1 MTDLETKPLNAYVI
15 NLKNSTDRRRHMEN
29 LLAPY
34 NDFLDARFIEAV
46 DCRGLPDW
54 RLNEIWNQEATYKN
68 YGRYMKGGEIG
79 VSLSNRKCYGEM
91 IKNNDEMALFFEDDV
106 AFKDDVDLRK
116 ILSLLVNVL
125 RTEKPTVVLLS
136 GSYWFTSS
144 KKISGTDYQLA
155 SVFEAMGAM
164 SYMINQVAARKMLS
178 VEKKYLADDW
188 YNWRKNGIKVYAL
201 RPHIAG
207 DMDLFGSVIAA
218 GSEGWKREN
227 LSFKNKIRAY
237 YRGIIRRYLG
247 STGHWE
253 ARK

>member
-1 MTDLETKPLNAYVI
+1 MKTYVI
-15 NLKNSTDRRRHMEN
+15 NLKTSTDRKRYMEN
-29 LLAPY
+29 LLIPY
-34 NDFLDARFIEAV
+34 NDFLDVHFVEAV
-46 DCRGLPDW
+46 DGRQLSDEQ
-54 RLNEIWNQEATYKN
+54 LSKIWNQEATYKN

-79 VSLSNRKCYGEM
+79 VSLSNRKCYGEI
-91 IKNNDEMALFFEDDV
+91 IKNNDEMALVFEDDV
-106 AFKDDVDLRK
+106 AFRDDVLRK
-116 ILSLLVNVL
+116 ILPLLVNVL

-136 GSYWFTSS
+136 GSYWFTSF
-144 KKISGTDYQLA
+144 KKIPGTNYQLA

-164 SYMINQVAARKMLS
+164 SYLINQSAARKMLS

-188 YNWRKNGIKVYAL
+188 YNWKQNGIKVYAL

-247 STGHWE
+247 STKHWE

>member
-1 MTDLETKPLNAYVI
+1 MKTYVI
-15 NLKNSTDRRRHMEN
+15 NLKTSTDRKLYMEN

-34 NDFLDARFIEAV
+34 KDFLNVHFIEAF
-46 DCRGLPDW
+46 DGRKLTEKQLDEC
-54 RLNEIWNQEATYKN
+54 WNQKETYKT

-79 VSLSNRKCYGEM
+79 CSLSHRKCYEEM
-91 IKNNDEMALFFEDDV
+91 LKNDVDMAMVLEDDAV
-106 AFKDDVDLRK
+106 FKSDANLK
-116 ILSLLVNVL
+116 ELIPALKKALLVK
-125 RTEKPTVVLLS
+125 KPVVILLT
-136 GSYWFTSS
+136 GSYWFTGECNVLGS
-144 KKISGTDYQLA
+144 YARLA
-155 SVFEAMGAM
+155 SVFEAMGTVA
-164 SYMINQVAARKMLS
+164 YMLNQAAAKRMFAAGK
-178 VEKKYLADDW
+178 EYLADDW
-188 YNWRKNGIKVYAL
+188 YNWKRNGIKVYAL

-237 YRGIIRRYLG
+237 YRGVIRRYLG

>member
-1 MTDLETKPLNAYVI
+1 
-15 NLKNSTDRRRHMEN
+15 
-29 LLAPY
+29 
-34 NDFLDARFIEAV
+34 
-46 DCRGLPDW
+46 
-54 RLNEIWNQEATYKN
+54 
-68 YGRYMKGGEIG
+68 
-79 VSLSNRKCYGEM
+79 
-91 IKNNDEMALFFEDDV
+91 MALVFEDDV
-106 AFKDDVDLRK
+106 AFRDDVLRK
-116 ILSLLVNVL
+116 ILPLLVNVL

-136 GSYWFTSS
+136 GSYWFTSF
-144 KKISGTDYQLA
+144 KKIPGTNYQLA

-164 SYMINQVAARKMLS
+164 SYLINQSAARKMLS

-188 YNWRKNGIKVYAL
+188 YNWKQNGIKVYAL

-247 STGHWE
+247 STKHWE

>member
-1 MTDLETKPLNAYVI
+1 MNIMKTYVI
-15 NLKNSTDRRRHMEN
+15 NLKTSTDRKLYMEN

-34 NDFLDARFIEAV
+34 KDFLNVHFIEAF
-46 DCRGLPDW
+46 DGRKLTEKQLDEC
-54 RLNEIWNQEATYKN
+54 WNQKETYKT

-79 VSLSNRKCYGEM
+79 CALSQRKCYSELL
-91 IKNNDEMALFFEDDV
+91 KSEDEIALIFEDDV
-106 AFKDDVDLRK
+106 AFKNDVDLK
-116 ILSLLVNVL
+116 SIILSIQNVL
-125 RTEKPTVVLLS
+125 QTSKPTVVLLS
-136 GSYWFTSS
+136 GSYWFTR
-144 KKISGTDYQLA
+144 KKVLDSHYQLA
-155 SVFEAMGAM
+155 SVYEGMGAM
-164 SYMINQVAARKMLS
+164 SYLINQSAARKMLS

-188 YNWRKNGIKVYAL
+188 YNWKQNGIKVYAL

>member
-1 MTDLETKPLNAYVI
+1 
-15 NLKNSTDRRRHMEN
+15 MEN
-29 LLAPY
+29 LLIPY
-34 NDFLDARFIEAV
+34 NDFLDVHFVEAV
-46 DCRGLPDW
+46 DGRQLSDEQ
-54 RLNEIWNQEATYKN
+54 LSKIWNQEATYKN

-79 VSLSNRKCYGEM
+79 VSLSNRKCYGEI
-91 IKNNDEMALFFEDDV
+91 IKNNDEMALVFEDDV
-106 AFKDDVDLRK
+106 AFRDDVLRK
-116 ILSLLVNVL
+116 ILPLLANVL

-136 GSYWFTSS
+136 GSYWFTSF
-144 KKISGTDYQLA
+144 KKISGTNYQLA

-164 SYMINQVAARKMLS
+164 SYLINQSAARKMLS

-188 YNWRKNGIKVYAL
+188 YNWKQNGIKVYAL

>member
-1 MTDLETKPLNAYVI
+1 MKTYVI
-15 NLKNSTDRRRHMEN
+15 NLKTSTDRKRYMEN
-29 LLAPY
+29 LLIPY
-34 NDFLDARFIEAV
+34 NDFLDVHFVEAV
-46 DCRGLPDW
+46 DGRQLSDEQ
-54 RLNEIWNQEATYKN
+54 LSKIWNQEATYKN

-79 VSLSNRKCYGEM
+79 VSLSNRKCYGEI
-91 IKNNDEMALFFEDDV
+91 IKNNDEMALVFEDDV
-106 AFKDDVDLRK
+106 AFRDDVLRK
-116 ILSLLVNVL
+116 ILPLLANVL

-136 GSYWFTSS
+136 GSYWFTSF
-144 KKISGTDYQLA
+144 KKISGTNYQLA

-164 SYMINQVAARKMLS
+164 SYLINQSAARKMLS

-188 YNWRKNGIKVYAL
+188 YNWKQNGIKVYAL

>member
-1 MTDLETKPLNAYVI
+1 MKTYVI
-15 NLKNSTDRRRHMEN
+15 NLKTSTDRKRYMEN
-29 LLAPY
+29 LLIPY
-34 NDFLDARFIEAV
+34 NDFLDVHFVEAV
-46 DCRGLPDW
+46 DGRQLFDEQ
-54 RLNEIWNQEATYKN
+54 LSKIWNQEATYKN

-79 VSLSNRKCYGEM
+79 VSLSNRKCYGEI
-91 IKNNDEMALFFEDDV
+91 IKNNDEMALVFEDDV
-106 AFKDDVDLRK
+106 AFRDDVLRK
-116 ILSLLVNVL
+116 ILPLLVNVL

-136 GSYWFTSS
+136 GSYWFTSF
-144 KKISGTDYQLA
+144 KKISGTNYQLA

-164 SYMINQVAARKMLS
+164 SYLINQSAARKMLS

-188 YNWRKNGIKVYAL
+188 YNWKRNGIKVYAL

-247 STGHWE
+247 STKHWE

>member
-1 MTDLETKPLNAYVI
+1 MKTYVI
-15 NLKNSTDRRRHMEN
+15 NLKTSTDRKRYMEN
-29 LLAPY
+29 LLIPY
-34 NDFLDARFIEAV
+34 NDFLDVHFVEAV
-46 DCRGLPDW
+46 DGRQLSDEQ
-54 RLNEIWNQEATYKN
+54 LSKIWNQEATYKN

-79 VSLSNRKCYGEM
+79 VSLSNRKCYGEI
-91 IKNNDEMALFFEDDV
+91 IKNNDEMALVFEDDV
-106 AFKDDVDLRK
+106 AFRDDVLRK
-116 ILSLLVNVL
+116 ILPLLVNVL

-136 GSYWFTSS
+136 GSYWFTSF
-144 KKISGTDYQLA
+144 KKIPGTNYQLA

-164 SYMINQVAARKMLS
+164 SYLINQSAARKMLS

-188 YNWRKNGIKVYAL
+188 YNWKQNGIKVYAL